1 VYTAEVRV
9 SLKKGVA
16 DPEGM
21 NTRKALELLGFGDV
35 KDVRSQ
41 KVFVISMDA
50 ADESDAQRKAQDMV
64 KRLLANPVIHNS
76 EIKVTVAGLVGGGTG
91 EGAAAGKVTGAGPV

>member
-1 VYTAEVRV
+1 MYTAEVRV

-35 KDVRSQ
+35 KDVKSQ

-50 ADESDAQRKAQDMV
+50 ADEADALRKAQDMV

-76 EIKVTVAGLVGGGTG
+76 EIKVTAAEGG
-91 EGAAAGKVTGAGPV
+91 V

>member
-1 VYTAEVRV
+1 MGETMYIAEVRV

-21 NTRKALELLGFGDV
+21 NTRKALELLGF
-35 KDVRSQ
+35 KDVVEVKSQ
-41 KVFVISMDA
+41 KLFMISMDA
-50 ADESDAQRKAQDMV
+50 TDETDARRKAEEMV

-76 EIKVTVAGLVGGGTG
+76 DIKVTASA
-91 EGAAAGKVTGAGPV
+91 EGA

>member
-1 VYTAEVRV
+1 MYTAEVRV